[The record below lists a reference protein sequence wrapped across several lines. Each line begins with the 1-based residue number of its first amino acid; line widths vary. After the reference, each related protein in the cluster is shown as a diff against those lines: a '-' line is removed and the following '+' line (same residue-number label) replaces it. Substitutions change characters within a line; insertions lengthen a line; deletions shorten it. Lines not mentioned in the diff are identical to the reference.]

1 MTNKSKK
8 LVRSVF
14 FLAALL
20 MGFSNSF
27 AQEQEQE
34 QKVGPGFW
42 DRCFFGGGFG
52 MQFGDQ
58 TIISA
63 SPIVGYKIT
72 EKFHAGVGGTYI
84 YYNLKQYYYDPN
96 NTSNLISYKYSSN
109 IYGGDV
115 FAKYFIF
122 DEVFAYG
129 EYGVL
134 NMEVFDPL
142 SYASS
147 RENIHSALIGG
158 GYRQMI
164 GSSVGVE
171 LTILYDVIDDRNSP
185 YSNPIIRLG
194 IVAGF

>member
-1 MTNKSKK
+1 M
-8 LVRSVF
+8 F

-20 MGFSNSF
+20 MCFSCSF
-27 AQEQEQE
+27 AQEQEQNP
-34 QKVGPGFW
+34 GSGFW

-52 MQFGDQ
+52 AQFGDQ
-58 TIISA
+58 TIVSA

-72 EKFHAGVGGTYI
+72 EKFHAGIGATYI
-84 YYNLKQYYYDPN
+84 YYNLKQYYYDGN
-96 NTSNLISYKYSSN
+96 GNLQYYKYSSN
-109 IYGGDV
+109 VYGGDV

-129 EYGVL
+129 EYGIL

-142 SYASS
+142 SYASA

-164 GSSVGVE
+164 GSNVGVE